1 MSNEE
6 NMKAT
11 NPKKTIKRLWGYL
24 KRDKKKIW
32 VVTFFVLFATISSVL
47 APFLLSVAVDQF
59 LGKSDTKPLLFL
71 CLILALLYSLTA
83 FSRWINNFIM
93 TKVSGKAM
101 YNLRKDLFNHLEK
114 LDLSFFDQNK
124 KGDLMSRFTN
134 DITIIDDALSEA
146 VIQIISSVIMLIGVT
161 IIMFVMNPILAI
173 TTIATVPIFFFAVVK
188 IGVASGKYFTKQ
200 QNNLGKLNSH
210 AEEMMTGMKVIKS
223 YSKEAESISEFET
236 YNNRLRDVS
245 IKAELYS
252 NLVIPANIAVSNIGY
267 VLLIAV
273 GSILT
278 VRGNASVGSIL
289 AFLTYSNMFRQP
301 INQLAT
307 LYASIQSALAGAER
321 VFEIMDKKIEIL
333 DVKTPIPFEHI
344 EGKVSLQHVDFGYV
358 PQKLILKDINLE
370 VRPGES
376 IALVGPTGA
385 GKTTIINLLT
395 RFYDISRGVIEI
407 DGIDISKVRQKDL
420 RLKIGVVLQDT
431 YLFKGTVKE
440 NIKYG
445 NMNATDEEVVEAAK
459 KAQAH
464 QFIHRLPDG
473 YHSLVEEEG
482 SNFSEGERQLIAIAR
497 AILADP
503 DILILDEATS
513 NVDTRTEL
521 QINQGMKELMN
532 GRTSFVIAHR
542 LSTIRN
548 ADTILVLNHGE
559 IIERGNHDTLLKQ
572 KGFYYDLYM
581 SQFEE

>member
-1 MSNEE
+1 
-6 NMKAT
+6 MKAV
-11 NPKKTIKRLWGYL
+11 NPKKTIKRLWNYL
-24 KRDKKKIW
+24 KKEKLQLGIMI
-32 VVTFFVLFATISSVL
+32 FFVLFATIFSVIS
-47 APFLLSVAVDQF
+47 PYLLSVAVDQF
-59 LGKSDTKPLLFL
+59 LGKEDMRPLFYL
-71 CLILALLYSLTA
+71 CLLLVILYTLNS
-83 FSRWINNFIM
+83 FFRWMQNFIM
-93 TKVSGKAM
+93 ARVSEQAM
-101 YNLRKDLFNHLEK
+101 YELKKDLFHHLEK
-114 LDLSFFDQNK
+114 LDLSFFDRNK

-146 VIQIISSVIMLIGVT
+146 VIQIVSSVISLIGITV
-161 IIMFVMNPILAI
+161 IMFVMNPILAI
-173 TTIATVPIFFFAVVK
+173 TTIITVPIFFFIVVK
-188 IGVASGKYFTKQ
+188 IGVASGKYFMKQ
-200 QNNLGKLNSH
+200 QNSLGTLNSH

-223 YSKEAESISEFET
+223 YCKEKESVSEFEH
-236 YNNRLRDVS
+236 YNNELRDVS

-273 GSILT
+273 GAIMT
-278 VRGNASVGSIL
+278 VRGGATVGTIL
-289 AFLTYSNMFRQP
+289 AFVTYSDMFRRP

-307 LYASIQSALAGAER
+307 LYASIQAALAGAER
-321 VFEIMDKKIEIL
+321 VFEIIDQKVEITDIKNPVL
-333 DVKTPIPFEHI
+333 FENI
-344 EGKVSLQHVDFGYV
+344 EGNVTLEHVDFGYG
-358 PQKLILKDINLE
+358 PKKMILKDINLE
-370 VRPGES
+370 VEAGKS

-385 GKTTIINLLT
+385 GKTTVVNLIT
-395 RFYDISRGVIEI
+395 RFYDINHGVIKI
-407 DGIDISKVRQKDL
+407 DGIDITKVKQKDL
-420 RLKIGVVLQDT
+420 RLKIGVVLQET
-431 YLFKGTVKE
+431 HLFKGTVKE

-445 NMNATDEEVVEAAK
+445 NMLATDEQVIEASK

-473 YHSLVEEEG
+473 YDSLVEEEG

-513 NVDTRTEL
+513 NVDTRTEM

-559 IIERGNHDTLLKQ
+559 IIEKGNHEELLAQ
-572 KGFYYDLYM
+572 KGFYYELYM
-581 SQFEE
+581 SQFE